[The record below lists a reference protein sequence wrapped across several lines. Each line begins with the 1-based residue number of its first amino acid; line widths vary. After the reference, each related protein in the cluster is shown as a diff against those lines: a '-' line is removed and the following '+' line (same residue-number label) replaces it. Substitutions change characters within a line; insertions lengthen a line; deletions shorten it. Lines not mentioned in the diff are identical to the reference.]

1 MGMSASQIRYCMLQ
15 ARKNDVEY
23 QGQQINQQRTTLAT
37 QSAAHNTELL
47 TLTVPT
53 PPSTEQYT
61 TTNYTYV
68 MNGTECT
75 IKGLSYNGDGTYKI
89 DYTTKIIKDVASKG
103 SKFSYKYKEEKDA
116 DGKVT
121 NVSRKVVLNGRTY
134 DLTEVNENVKDDAE
148 IHNVNI
154 ALIEDA
160 FGTSS
165 VEKGEVSPQGTGVG
179 SEPEPSAKETYY
191 FIELKDGT
199 STYAYFKGS
208 DLVNKGNESVDFVQD
223 YVVSAQKVD
232 YNTHID
238 NATINWTET
247 GRMSSIT
254 DEKGNVYSLE
264 IDTIADDAA
273 YENAYNEYLY
283 QKDLYNKKM
292 DEINAK
298 LEIIQAQD
306 KELELQLRNL
316 DTQENAIATEMDAV
330 KSVTDKNIEKSFN
343 VFG

>member
-15 ARKNDVEY
+15 ARKNDIEY

-61 TTNYTYV
+61 TVNYTYS
-68 MNGTECT
+68 MNGNDCT
-75 IKGLSYNGDGTYKI
+75 IKGLSYKGDGTYKVN
-89 DYTTKIIKDVASKG
+89 YTTKEIKDVATLG
-103 SKFSYKYKEEKDA
+103 STFSYKEILSTA
-116 DGKVT
+116 DDGTEITTKKVI
-121 NVSRKVVLNGRTY
+121 LNGKEY
-134 DLTEVNENVKDDAE
+134 NLTNISEDSENDDIHSVNRQIIANDFKLGAKNENGDYMDE
-148 IHNVNI
+148 
-154 ALIEDA
+154 
-160 FGTSS
+160 G
-165 VEKGEVSPQGTGVG
+165 
-179 SEPEPSAKETYY
+179 ETYY
-191 FIELKDGT
+191 FIELNNGT
-199 STYAYFKGS
+199 NAFAYFRNT
-208 DLVNKGNESVDFVQD
+208 DLTEANNLANKWVKD

-232 YNTHID
+232 KDDEMI
-238 NATINWTET
+238 ATVNWAET
-247 GRMSSIT
+247 GRMASIT
-254 DEKGNVYSLE
+254 E
-264 IDTIADDAA
+264 IREDGTTGRTFNLQMDTIADNEA

-283 QKDLYNKKM
+283 KKDQYNKTM
-292 DEINAK
+292 DEINAR

-316 DTQENAIATEMDAV
+316 DTQQQAISTEMDAV